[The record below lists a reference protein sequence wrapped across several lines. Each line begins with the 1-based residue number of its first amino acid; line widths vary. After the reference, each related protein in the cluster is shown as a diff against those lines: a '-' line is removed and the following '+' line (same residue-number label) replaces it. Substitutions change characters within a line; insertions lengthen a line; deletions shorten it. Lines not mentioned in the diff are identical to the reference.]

1 MNFLKWGF
9 LVVGLVSV
17 IACTNQKT
25 NSKTDGLSGTL
36 HIIHAGSMSVP
47 VKQIVDSFTQ
57 KYPDVKILTEAWGS
71 KAGARRI
78 TDLGHICDVYISADY
93 RVIDNM
99 LIPDF
104 ADWNIK
110 FAGNE
115 MAIVYNQKS
124 HYANSI
130 NVDNWCDILRKEDVI
145 FARSDPNS
153 DPCGARAVIVAEL
166 AENYYKTPGFKQFI
180 LTTHTN
186 FIRPKETDLIALL
199 EQGAVDYLFLYRS
212 VAIQHNLLYIEL
224 PDQVNL
230 RNNALDSL
238 YAQATVEVSGSKPG
252 EVLTEHGESM
262 VYGIT
267 IPNSAGNKLV
277 AVAFIQFFLEK
288 DKGQNIIEQNGQTSL
303 VPLKT
308 STYSKV
314 PELLQGFCTQ

>member
-1 MNFLKWGF
+1 MNFLRWGF
-9 LVVGLVSV
+9 LFAGILVV
-17 IACTNQKT
+17 IACSNQKP
-25 NSKTDGLSGTL
+25 NSKSDSLSGKL

-47 VKQIVDSFTQ
+47 VKQIVDSFIQ
-57 KYPDVKILTEAWGS
+57 KYPDVDVLTEAWGS

-78 TDLGHICDVYISADY
+78 TDLGHVCDVYISADY
-93 RVIDNM
+93 RIIDKM

-115 MAIVYNQKS
+115 MAIVYTPKS
-124 HYANSI
+124 HYASSI
-130 NVDNWCDILRKEDVI
+130 NADNWCHILQKNDVI

-153 DPCGARAVIVAEL
+153 DPCGARAVIVSEL
-166 AENYYKTPGFKQFI
+166 AEKYYKISGFKRFI
-180 LTTHTN
+180 LTNHTN

-212 VAIQHNLLYIEL
+212 VAIQHNLLYVEL
-224 PDQVNL
+224 PDEVNL
-230 RNNALDSL
+230 NNNDLDSL
-238 YAQATVEVSGSKPG
+238 YAQATVEVIGSKPG
-252 EVLTEHGESM
+252 ETLIEHGESM

-267 IPNSAGNKLV
+267 IPNSTQNKL
-277 AVAFIQFFLEK
+277 AAEAFVTFFLEK
-288 DKGQNIIEQNGQTSL
+288 DNGQNIIVRNGQTSL

-314 PELLQGFCTQ
+314 PESLQAFCKQ